1 MPETLTPPP
10 RSPDLAEPE
19 LVIREAQRRQRRR
32 RLAWLSGFFL
42 LVIAVAG
49 LVVATSGS
57 SPTTHP
63 TPAPSR
69 IGAPR
74 PATIPLGSSVALHS
88 PGPLAVSQSNLL
100 YVVDASQHRVIARLA
115 GGEFYDVAGN
125 GTSGFSG
132 DGGPAVKAQLSSVSD
147 IAFAP
152 NGDLYIADGGRVRA
166 IDGNGI
172 IYAVVGDGL
181 SGGRVLPGTPAQSA
195 HLGTVQA
202 IAFSPNGQLY
212 IATSRQ
218 ILRMSAAGLL
228 EPVKALITTGPAKGT
243 SLTEFS
249 SIAVAA
255 NGNVFVSTAST
266 GWSVYRITAGRA
278 TYVGYARRS
287 GGNPAVL
294 QRGAGGQIVADDGP
308 NLLVVRG
315 NRLVTM
321 WSVNQVP
328 GISNF
333 IFMNYFAVT
342 PGGGIDADNLG
353 PGLDRYQQ
361 IVQVSVGHGY
371 SMWTGP
377 SLRTGS

>member
-1 MPETLTPPP
+1 
-10 RSPDLAEPE
+10 
-19 LVIREAQRRQRRR
+19 
-32 RLAWLSGFFL
+32 
-42 LVIAVAG
+42 
-49 LVVATSGS
+49 
-57 SPTTHP
+57 
-63 TPAPSR
+63 
-69 IGAPR
+69 
-74 PATIPLGSSVALHS
+74 
-88 PGPLAVSQSNLL
+88 
-100 YVVDASQHRVIARLA
+100 
-115 GGEFYDVAGN
+115 
-125 GTSGFSG
+125 
-132 DGGPAVKAQLSSVSD
+132 
-147 IAFAP
+147 
-152 NGDLYIADGGRVRA
+152 
-166 IDGNGI
+166 
-172 IYAVVGDGL
+172 
-181 SGGRVLPGTPAQSA
+181 
-195 HLGTVQA
+195 
-202 IAFSPNGQLY
+202 
-212 IATSRQ
+212 
-218 ILRMSAAGLL
+218 MSAAGLL

-294 QRGAGGQIVADDGP
+294 QRGAGGQIVVDDGP

-353 PGLDRYQQ
+353 PGFDPYQQ
-361 IVQVSVGHGY
+361 IVQVSVGNGY

-377 SLRTGS
+377 SLRTGG